1 MKIEGTDIKK
11 INTWYLLKNC
21 RVYSFLI
28 PFYFVFAA
36 FFGVPT
42 VALGFLMDPRD
53 LADMW
58 VIIPLGLIA
67 AVVFTYVGIKLI
79 KKVKGIRAEL
89 DTRKI
94 SKEEREEAERI
105 VKKIF
110 KGSMVILAASIVI
123 ILLAF
128 GGSVAKNIANSSD
141 SSEKCRN
148 CGRKKDLVA
157 GFDYCYD
164 CYEGFADWQDRTWT
178 ED

>member
-1 MKIEGTDIKK
+1 M
-11 INTWYLLKNC
+11 
-21 RVYSFLI
+21 I

-36 FFGVPT
+36 LFGVPT
-42 VALGFLMDPRD
+42 VALAFLMDPKD
-53 LADMW
+53 LEDMW
-58 VIIPLGLIA
+58 VIIPLGVIA
-67 AVVFTYVGIKLI
+67 AVVFTYVDITLM

-94 SKEEREEAERI
+94 SDEEKEEAERI

-110 KGSMVILAASIVI
+110 KGSMVILATSIVI
-123 ILLAF
+123 ILFAF
-128 GGSVAKNIANSSD
+128 GGSVAKNIASSSD
-141 SSEKCRN
+141 SGEKCRN

-164 CYEGFADWQDRTWT
+164 CYEEFVDWQDRTWT